1 MDVLDIGDNR
11 IDVMESL
18 TDIVQFR
25 GLISLRVEGNP
36 VCREDAA
43 IVQTLVNEMQ
53 GLLVIDGIET
63 SVYSGG
69 RKVMEE
75 ETPRS
80 VLREVEMLESKRRRK
95 EQKRLDG
102 LARAKQGSGSGSGS
116 KRPSP
121 PPIKRASSS
130 SPGSLTRST
139 RTSPSSTRTSPS
151 SKKTSPSSRK
161 MSPSSTSKT
170 SPKTSRLRSS
180 KSSQGSFTLSLASV
194 MSDFDISDDAANGDR
209 KTKKQFSSSSSSST
223 STTTTTTTTSSMSN
237 QRPSIVPHL
246 HVTKSSQIGSD
257 YGLSRPMS
265 ARGVG
270 SRNRSSGMASPRL
283 SARGRRSEENAP
295 VARASSMR
303 TGRGTGL
310 KVRNVLNSSFFCFEF
325 I

>member
-102 LARAKQGSGSGSGS
+102 LAGAKQGSGSGSGS

-223 STTTTTTTTSSMSN
+223 STTTTTTSSMSN

>member
-102 LARAKQGSGSGSGS
+102 LAGAKQGSGSGSGSGS

-151 SKKTSPSSRK
+151 SRKT
-161 MSPSSTSKT
+161 SPSSTSKT

-209 KTKKQFSSSSSSST
+209 KTKKQFSSSSSSSSTT
-223 STTTTTTTTSSMSN
+223 STTTTTSSVSN

>member
-102 LARAKQGSGSGSGS
+102 LAGAKQGSGSGSGS

>member
-63 SVYSGG
+63 SVYGGG

-80 VLREVEMLESKRRRK
+80 VLREVEMLESRRRRK

-102 LARAKQGSGSGSGS
+102 LAAAKQGSGSGGSGSGSGSGS

-151 SKKTSPSSRK
+151 SRKT
-161 MSPSSTSKT
+161 SPSSTSKT

-180 KSSQGSFTLSLASV
+180 KSTGSFTLSLASV
-194 MSDFDISDDAANGDR
+194 MSDFDISDDGANDDK
-209 KTKKQFSSSSSSST
+209 KTKKHFSSSSSS
-223 STTTTTTTTSSMSN
+223 SN

-270 SRNRSSGMASPRL
+270 SRSRSSGMASPRL
-283 SARGRRSEENAP
+283 SARGRGSEENAP

-310 KVRNVLNSSFFCFEF
+310 KVRNVLNSSFFLF
-325 I
+325 